1 MVYNARDYPSQ
12 TKQKESHMALNKMVT
27 YKETSARGIVLLSL
41 LSILSVFALS
51 AFAPFPQDPA
61 DSIIEKILRIATSF
75 GALAGVSAGVGV
87 IVSFLR
93 AFNIVKSDDQAGRA
107 TAALNLLSFA
117 ALVLFGVFR
126 PDLSLDFLD
135 ATAARIASIGLF
147 ILGLVLQMIIP
158 APVLRLMYQAR
169 VPVIGAVGERTELR
183 AHFIGSNEPRNW
195 TTDPEELRNQ
205 RGQ

>member
-1 MVYNARDYPSQ
+1 MNTSL
-12 TKQKESHMALNKMVT
+12 KKSF
-27 YKETSARGIVLLSL
+27 SARGIVLLSL
-41 LSILSVFALS
+41 LSMLALS

-61 DSIIEKILRIATSF
+61 DSIVEKILRIATSF

-93 AFNIVKSDDQAGRA
+93 AFNVVKSDEQAGKA

-135 ATAARIASIGLF
+135 ATAAKIASIGLF
-147 ILGLVLQMIIP
+147 VLGLVLQMIIP